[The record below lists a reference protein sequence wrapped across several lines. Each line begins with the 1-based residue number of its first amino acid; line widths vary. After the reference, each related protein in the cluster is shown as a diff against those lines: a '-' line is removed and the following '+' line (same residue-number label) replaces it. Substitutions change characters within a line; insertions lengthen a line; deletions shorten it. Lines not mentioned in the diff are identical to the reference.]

1 MAEELVEGISL
12 MGELSGV
19 DSNDVLDVL
28 GAEIGMKFPVFFGA
42 YRDIEGGVFI
52 DTNFYSLT

>member
-28 GAEIGMKFPVFFGA
+28 GAEIGMKFPVFLEH
-42 YRDIEGGVFI
+42 IEILKVG
-52 DTNFYSLT
+52 YL